1 MWSFLGL
8 IIQVQNSYF
17 QSSPFWAFLSHHPL
31 RVDKEE
37 SLQVFHFR
45 KKFTLFNLNSTYA
58 TMFVFRVWEKISC
71 KLSTW
76 NLIIINMELITTT
89 RDEWKLLVDQ
99 YIYNKNKTGDNGNNY
114 WECVERMIDNG
125 CGTRN
130 TLVSLQA
137 YVEKPLP
144 NCSGSY
150 IT

>member
-1 MWSFLGL
+1 
-8 IIQVQNSYF
+8 
-17 QSSPFWAFLSHHPL
+17 
-31 RVDKEE
+31 
-37 SLQVFHFR
+37 
-45 KKFTLFNLNSTYA
+45 
-58 TMFVFRVWEKISC
+58 
-71 KLSTW
+71 
-76 NLIIINMELITTT
+76 MELITTT

-150 IT
+150 ST